1 MVVEVISYFVGQ
13 NILSE
18 TTRSIYNGISGIISH
33 QNTEVNKILE
43 EIDVITSTKIVN
55 SIVDEVKKH
64 HYKSQTF
71 NLAVSSLLDILKKID
86 LEIEEINKDVVEH
99 KEKWFNTWR
108 TPAYVVRIERLRI
121 LKKNMD
127 TRLQYLVDI
136 IRING
141 DLYNDNLS
149 NNSFSNDN
157 LINYDIND
165 MNNINDTLND
175 TPNLTYITDY
185 FDNEMN
191 NEINNMEIENT
202 SL

>member
-18 TTRSIYNGISGIISH
+18 TTRSIYNGISGIVSH
-33 QNTEVNKILE
+33 QNKEVNKILE

-64 HYKSQTF
+64 HYKSKTF
-71 NLAVSSLLDILKKID
+71 NLAVSSLLEILKKID
-86 LEIEEINKDVVEH
+86 LEIEDINKDVVEH

-108 TPAYVVRIERLRI
+108 TPAYVVRIERLRT

-141 DLYNDNLS
+141 DLY
-149 NNSFSNDN
+149 NDN

-185 FDNEMN
+185 SDNEMN
-191 NEINNMEIENT
+191 EMNNMEIEST

>member
-18 TTRSIYNGISGIISH
+18 TTRSIYNGISGVVSH
-33 QNTEVNKILE
+33 QNKEVNKILE

>member
-18 TTRSIYNGISGIISH
+18 TTRSIYNGISGVVSH
-33 QNTEVNKILE
+33 QNKEVNKILE

-108 TPAYVVRIERLRI
+108 TPAYVVRIERLRT